1 MIGVYNKNSHL
12 RGIGYH
18 DAMAKPTALPPPTRA
33 MLPNPLAGDPPAAST
48 HFALSGVHYGSI
60 GDSLRLAVVDGE
72 TQGELAMRTRVGP
85 HLSLALVAAGDG
97 YFAMGGQ
104 PGQTA
109 PCAFAGGHCYLS
121 WSWER
126 FDGIDFIPAHTRF
139 RAAILQFRSHLRLLA
154 EGRPPVAHGG
164 LELFPHP
171 RARAW
176 VARLPM
182 DAALRAQTEALIDAG
197 LPADPLD
204 ALHVECIALQM
215 LHRVLLGLRTPAL
228 ADAAGQPAGARRLSA
243 RQRRALLAARG
254 FIERNARQ
262 PLRVAQIAESAG
274 LGAHLLKEAFPALFG
289 ESVYAYVIR
298 CRLAEAARLLRQTE
312 AGVGEIAGRCGFA
325 NASHLAR
332 HFRRR
337 YGQSPAEFRAGLR

>member
-1 MIGVYNKNSHL
+1 
-12 RGIGYH
+12 
-18 DAMAKPTALPPPTRA
+18 MAKPIATPLPRPA
-33 MLPNPLAGDPPAAST
+33 MQPNPLAGDAPAVSS
-48 HFALSGVHYGSI
+48 HFALSGIRFGAI

-72 TQGELAMRTRVGP
+72 TQGEIAMRTRVGP
-85 HLSLALVAAGDG
+85 HLSLALVAEGDG
-97 YFAMGGQ
+97 YFAMGSQ

-109 PCAFAGGHCYLS
+109 PCPFAGGHCYLS

-154 EGRPPVAHGG
+154 EGQPPVAHGG
-164 LELFPHP
+164 LALFPHP

-182 DAALRAQTEALIDAG
+182 DAAQRAQTESLIDAG
-197 LPADPLD
+197 LPVDPLD
-204 ALHVECIALQM
+204 ALQVECTALQM
-215 LHRVLLGLRTPAL
+215 LHRVLLGLRTPPL
-228 ADAAGQPAGARRLSA
+228 ADAAALPAGALRLSA

-262 PLRVAQIAESAG
+262 PLQVAGIAEAAG
-274 LGAHLLKEAFPALFG
+274 IGARLLKEAFPALFG
-289 ESVYAYVIR
+289 ESVYAYVIH

-312 AGVGEIAGRCGFA
+312 AGIGEIAGRCGFA
-325 NASHLAR
+325 SGSHLAR

-337 YGQSPAEFRAGLR
+337 YGQSPARFRDSLR

>member
-1 MIGVYNKNSHL
+1 
-12 RGIGYH
+12 
-18 DAMAKPTALPPPTRA
+18 MAKPTAVSPPLRA
-33 MLPNPLAGDPPAAST
+33 MLPNPLAGDAPAANPP
-48 HFALSGVHYGSI
+48 FALSGIRYGTI
-60 GDSLRLAVVDGE
+60 GDSLRLAVVDGDTRDE
-72 TQGELAMRTRVGP
+72 IAMRTRVGP
-85 HLSLALVAAGDG
+85 HLSLALVAEGNG
-97 YFAMGGQ
+97 YFAMGSQ

-109 PCAFAGGHCYLS
+109 PCPFAGGHCYLS

-139 RAAILQFRSHLRLLA
+139 RAVILQFRSHLRLLT
-154 EGRPPVAHGG
+154 EGQPPVAHPG

-182 DAALRAQTEALIDAG
+182 DAAQRTQTEALIDAG

-204 ALHVECIALQM
+204 ALQLECTALQM
-215 LHRVLLGLRTPAL
+215 LHQVLRGLRTPAV
-228 ADAAGQPAGARRLSA
+228 ADAPSRPSGPGRLPA

-262 PLRVAQIAESAG
+262 PLRVAQIAEAAG
-274 LGAHLLKEAFPALFG
+274 IGTRLLKEAFPALFG
-289 ESVYAYVIR
+289 ESVYAYVIH

-312 AGVGEIAGRCGFA
+312 AGIGEIAGRCGFV

-337 YGQSPAEFRAGLR
+337 YGSSPADFRASLH